1 MVDNYLPSFDM
12 NEQRTMNKNIEQ
24 QIQQALQDIQ
34 NKKEEKSGG
43 VSESCF
49 VCQVCGAL
57 VVCQN
62 AGSRHRNHCPFC
74 LSSVHLDHVPG
85 DRASC
90 CGGIMDPVG
99 VWVRKNGEWALI
111 HRCRKCGVFHSNRI
125 AADDNPL
132 LLMSI
137 AAKPLASPPFPLDRL
152 TRQMSLE
159 KTAVPTESGQDKKK

>member
-1 MVDNYLPSFDM
+1 MDRF
-12 NEQRTMNKNIEQ
+12 
-24 QIQQALQDIQ
+24 Q

-125 AADDNPL
+125 G
-132 LLMSI
+132 
-137 AAKPLASPPFPLDRL
+137 R
-152 TRQMSLE
+152 
-159 KTAVPTESGQDKKK
+159 

>member
-1 MVDNYLPSFDM
+1 MDRF
-12 NEQRTMNKNIEQ
+12 
-24 QIQQALQDIQ
+24 Q

-125 AADDNPL
+125 AADDNPP

-159 KTAVPTESGQDKKK
+159 ETAGPTESGQDKKK

>member
-1 MVDNYLPSFDM
+1 MDRF
-12 NEQRTMNKNIEQ
+12 
-24 QIQQALQDIQ
+24 Q

-99 VWVRKNGEWALI
+99 VWVRKTGEWALI

-159 KTAVPTESGQDKKK
+159 KTAVPTESGQDKKKETKGPGENSPGPFLTVCMG